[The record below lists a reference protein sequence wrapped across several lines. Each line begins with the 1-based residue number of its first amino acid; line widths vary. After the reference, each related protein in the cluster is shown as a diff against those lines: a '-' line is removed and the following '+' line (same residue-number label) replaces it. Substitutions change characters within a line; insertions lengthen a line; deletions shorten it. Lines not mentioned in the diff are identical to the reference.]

1 LTRQPPGTDNRGVPV
16 RSLASAVAVAA
27 TLSFFAS
34 GCGSSA
40 SAEEKWAD
48 SVCTSVGNWQD
59 KVKKSAD
66 DIKSKLQ
73 SPSVGV
79 AAAIKEDVRSALNA
93 TEGLVSDLKRNGPP
107 DTEGST
113 EAKQQLDTF
122 ATQLQTTATKTG
134 QALDSL
140 SGTTSLTELG
150 AKLAPLAPQ
159 LEVLAQSAKSTV
171 NSVSASGTKLKE
183 GFQDADSCNRYD

>member
-1 LTRQPPGTDNRGVPV
+1 VPV
-16 RSLASAVAVAA
+16 RSVASAVAVAA
-27 TLSFFAS
+27 TLSFLAA

-40 SAEEKWAD
+40 SAEEKWAG

-73 SPSVGV
+73 SPSIGV
-79 AAAIKEDVRSALNA
+79 AAAIKEDVRSAVDA
-93 TEGLVSDLKRNGPP
+93 TEGLVSDLKSNGPP
-107 DTEGST
+107 NTDGST

-122 ATQLQTTATKTG
+122 ATQLQTSATKTG
-134 QALDSL
+134 EALDSL
-140 SGTTSLTELG
+140 SGTTSLSELG

-159 LEVLAQSAKSTV
+159 LEVLAASAKSTV
-171 NSVSASGTKLKE
+171 NSLSATGTKLKE
-183 GFQDADSCNRYD
+183 GFQDADACNRYD

>member
-1 LTRQPPGTDNRGVPV
+1 ML
-16 RSLASAVAVAA
+16 SCLVA
-27 TLSFFAS
+27 
-34 GCGSSA
+34 GCGSSQ

-79 AAAIKEDVRSALNA
+79 TAAIKDDVSSAVQA
-93 TEGLVSDLKRNGPP
+93 TEGLVADLKSNGPP
-107 DTEGST
+107 NTEGST
-113 EAKQQLDTF
+113 EAKQQLETF
-122 ATQLQTTATKTG
+122 ATQLQTSATKTG
-134 QALDSL
+134 EALDSL

-159 LEVLAQSAKSTV
+159 LEVLAQSAKTTV

>member
-1 LTRQPPGTDNRGVPV
+1 VPTIAVPV

-27 TLSFFAS
+27 TLSFLAA

-40 SAEEKWAD
+40 SAEENWAD

-59 KVKKSAD
+59 KIKKSAD

-73 SPSVGV
+73 SPSVGTT
-79 AAAIKEDVRSALNA
+79 AAIKDDVRSAVDA
-93 TEGLVSDLKRNGPP
+93 TEGLVADLKGNGPP
-107 DTEGST
+107 NTEGST

-122 ATQLQTTATKTG
+122 ATQLQTSATKTG
-134 QALDSL
+134 EALDSL
-140 SGTTSLTELG
+140 SGTTSLSELG

-159 LEVLAQSAKSTV
+159 LEVLAASAKSTV
-171 NSVSASGTKLKE
+171 NSLSATGTKLKE
-183 GFQDADSCNRYD
+183 GFQDADACNRYD

>member
-1 LTRQPPGTDNRGVPV
+1 MPTIAASV
-16 RSLASAVAVAA
+16 RFLASTAVMAA
-27 TLSFFAS
+27 TLSFLAA

-79 AAAIKEDVRSALNA
+79 AAAIKEDVRSAVDA
-93 TEGLVSDLKRNGPP
+93 TKGLVSDLKSNGPP
-107 DTEGST
+107 NTEGSA

-122 ATQLQTTATKTG
+122 ATQLQTSATKTG
-134 QALDSL
+134 DALDSL
-140 SGTTSLTELG
+140 SGSASLSELG

-159 LEVLAQSAKSTV
+159 LEVLAASAKSTV
-171 NSVSASGTKLKE
+171 NSLSASGTKLKE

>member
-1 LTRQPPGTDNRGVPV
+1 MPV
-16 RSLASAVAVAA
+16 RYVASAVVVAA
-27 TLSFFAS
+27 TLSFLAA
-34 GCGSSA
+34 GCGSSP
-40 SAEEKWAD
+40 SDEEKWAD

-59 KVKKSAD
+59 KLKKSAD

-73 SPSVGV
+73 SPSVGTS
-79 AAAIKEDVRSALNA
+79 AAIKEDVRSAVDA
-93 TEGLVSDLKRNGPP
+93 TQGLVSDLKGNGPP
-107 DTEGST
+107 NTEGST
-113 EAKQQLDTF
+113 EAKQQLETF
-122 ATQLQTTATKTG
+122 TTQLQTTATKTG
-134 QALDSL
+134 EALDSL

-183 GFQDADSCNRYD
+183 GFQDADACNRYD

>member
-1 LTRQPPGTDNRGVPV
+1 MPV
-16 RSLASAVAVAA
+16 RSVAPAVAVAA
-27 TLSFFAS
+27 TLSFFAA

-48 SVCTSVGNWQD
+48 SVCTSIANWQD
-59 KVKKSAD
+59 KITKSAD

-73 SPSVGV
+73 SPSVGTS
-79 AAAIKEDVRSALNA
+79 AAIKEDVRSAVDA
-93 TEGLVSDLKRNGPP
+93 TKGLVSDLKGNGPP
-107 DTEGST
+107 NTEGST

-134 QALDSL
+134 DALDSL
-140 SGTTSLTELG
+140 SGSTSLSELG

-159 LEVLAQSAKSTV
+159 LEVLATSARSTV
-171 NSVSASGTKLKE
+171 NSVSATGTKLKE
-183 GFQDADSCNRYD
+183 GFQDADACNRYD

>member
-1 LTRQPPGTDNRGVPV
+1 VPV
-16 RSLASAVAVAA
+16 RFVASAAALAA
-27 TLSFFAS
+27 TLSFLAA

-73 SPSVGV
+73 SPAVGTT
-79 AAAIKEDVRSALNA
+79 AAIKEDVSSAVDA
-93 TEGLVSDLKRNGPP
+93 TKGLVSDLRSNGPP
-107 DTEGST
+107 NTEGSN
-113 EAKQQLDTF
+113 EAKQQLDSF
-122 ATQLQTTATKTG
+122 ATQLESTATKTRE
-134 QALDSL
+134 ALDSL
-140 SGTTSLTELG
+140 SGGTSLSELG

-159 LEVLAQSAKSTV
+159 LEVLAASAKSTI
-171 NSVSASGTKLKE
+171 NSVSATGTKLKE

>member
-1 LTRQPPGTDNRGVPV
+1 M
-16 RSLASAVAVAA
+16 RSLASAVALAA
-27 TLSFFAS
+27 TLSFLAA

-73 SPSVGV
+73 SPSIGV
-79 AAAIKEDVRSALNA
+79 ASAIKEDVRSAVQA
-93 TEGLVSDLKRNGPP
+93 TQGLVADLKSNGPP
-107 DTEGST
+107 NTEGST
-113 EAKQQLDTF
+113 EAKQQLETF
-122 ATQLQTTATKTG
+122 ATQLETSATKTG
-134 QALDSL
+134 EALDSL

-159 LEVLAQSAKSTV
+159 LEVLAQSAKTTL
-171 NSVSASGTKLKE
+171 NSVSARGTELKE

>member
-1 LTRQPPGTDNRGVPV
+1 VPV
-16 RSLASAVAVAA
+16 KSLASAVAVAA
-27 TLSFFAS
+27 TLSVLAA

-73 SPSVGV
+73 SPSVGTS
-79 AAAIKEDVRSALNA
+79 AAIKEDVRSAVDA
-93 TEGLVSDLKRNGPP
+93 TEGLVSDLKANGPP
-107 DTEGST
+107 NTEGST
-113 EAKQQLDTF
+113 EASQQLDTF

-134 QALDSL
+134 NALDSL
-140 SGTTSLTELG
+140 SGSTSLTELG

-159 LEVLAQSAKSTV
+159 LQVLAASAKSTV
-171 NSVSASGTKLKE
+171 NSISATGTKLKK
-183 GFQDADSCNRYD
+183 GFQDADSCKRFD

>member
-1 LTRQPPGTDNRGVPV
+1 LPV
-16 RSLASAVAVAA
+16 RFLASAVAVAA
-27 TLSFFAS
+27 TLSLLAA

-73 SPSVGV
+73 SPSVGTT
-79 AAAIKEDVRSALNA
+79 AAIKEDVTSALDA
-93 TEGLVSDLKRNGPP
+93 TDGLVSDLKANGPP
-107 DTEGST
+107 NTEGST
-113 EAKQQLDTF
+113 EAKQELDTF
-122 ATQLQTTATKTG
+122 ATQLQTTGTKTRE
-134 QALDSL
+134 ALDSL
-140 SGTTSLTELG
+140 SGGTSLTELG

-159 LEVLAQSAKSTV
+159 LEVLAASAKSTV
-171 NSVSASGTKLKE
+171 NSLSATGTKLKE
-183 GFQDADSCNRYD
+183 GFQDAGACNRYD

>member
-1 LTRQPPGTDNRGVPV
+1 M

-27 TLSFFAS
+27 TLSFLAV

-73 SPSVGV
+73 SPSVGTS
-79 AAAIKEDVRSALNA
+79 AAIKEDVRSAVDA
-93 TEGLVSDLKRNGPP
+93 TEGLVSDLKGNGPP
-107 DTEGST
+107 NTEGST

-134 QALDSL
+134 NALDSL
-140 SGTTSLTELG
+140 SGSTSLTELG

-159 LEVLAQSAKSTV
+159 LQVLASSAKSTV
-171 NSVSASGTKLKE
+171 NSISATGTKLKE
-183 GFQDADSCNRYD
+183 GFQDADSCNRFD